1 MSGGDTWCFVKDLA
15 SGHITGSTLYIDEP
29 GWQSRSGN
37 EDQSAASML
46 SFSSSKDKYTVG
58 EEVKLSIPSSAGGRI
73 LVSLESGSRVI
84 RHFWQET
91 AQGQTSVSF
100 KADESM
106 APNIYATVSLLQPH
120 AQTLND
126 APIRD
131 VRIHPDHHR
140 K

>member
-1 MSGGDTWCFVKDLA
+1 
-15 SGHITGSTLYIDEP
+15 
-29 GWQSRSGN
+29 
-37 EDQSAASML
+37 ML
-46 SFSSSKDKYTVG
+46 SFSSKDKYTVG

-106 APNIYATVSLLQPH
+106 APNIYATVSLLPH

-126 APIRD
+126 APIRMYGSIPIIIKIKT
-131 VRIHPDHHR
+131 VTSNRLSICR